1 MYQKPSFFYV
11 PKTLLLLSYWYNCP
25 WYWPTVEN
33 RCQDLLW
40 RVFHSN
46 SISVTA
52 LKWSNIGRQNPKS
65 LERGF
70 SFVAAK
76 TIAQR
81 KFSGDSINFPY
92 FGVCTR
98 EFVLDYAIS
107 FTAVYL
113 VSVTGKHSVKESFS
127 GNCILNRKLCLFW
140 LVLWRLDSSPLSA
153 WWCETNPCRY
163 SVLGLRPNY

>member
-1 MYQKPSFFYV
+1 MVEYWRHVIPLHERLKKWNQPCNPHKLWVKVAYKKRTVFGTTAGCEKISCKPPALCTKNPSFFYV
-11 PKTLLLLSYWYNCP
+11 PKNLLLLSYWYNCP

-33 RCQDLLW
+33 RCQDLFW

-70 SFVAAK
+70 SFVATKAI
-76 TIAQR
+76 TQR

-98 EFVLDYAIS
+98 
-107 FTAVYL
+107 
-113 VSVTGKHSVKESFS
+113 
-127 GNCILNRKLCLFW
+127 LCHQL
-140 LVLWRLDSSPLSA
+140 
-153 WWCETNPCRY
+153 
-163 SVLGLRPNY
+163 